1 MCIFL
6 RVIPK
11 ENKTLP
17 PSVVVPQNTKRKK
30 LKTKPPPTGPQS
42 SALPAG
48 PAVGT
53 LYLGSVRGRKA
64 QCGMEKDEAE
74 KEWRPEAKARIGR
87 ETVMNQ

>member
-30 LKTKPPPTGPQS
+30 LKTKTPHPRSARVGQLCHRLSLFS
-42 SALPAG
+42 SRTKGAMWHG
-48 PAVGT
+48 KR
-53 LYLGSVRGRKA
+53 RGGK
-64 QCGMEKDEAE
+64 GMAP
-74 KEWRPEAKARIGR
+74 RSKARIGR